1 MDTVDYKKISKTTG
15 IPLKEI
21 LEAVSYDSTKTGIII
36 STDDARE
43 AFYVLTKLLDISLS
57 QWNKISLE
65 DLKKADT
72 KKMVWEVYEK
82 SPPGSESNQLSFE
95 KLFLMCNSTEEL
107 VYLREEFD
115 PGTEE
120 EIRITQKICKIYE
133 EDKEEEKTEGDD

>member
-1 MDTVDYKKISKTTG
+1 MDNVDYKKLSKITK

-21 LEAVSYDSTKTGIII
+21 LEAVSYDSAKTGIII

-43 AFYVLTKLLDISLS
+43 AFYVLTKLLDTSLS

-65 DLKKADT
+65 DLAKADT
-72 KKMVWEVYEK
+72 PNKVWQVYEK

-95 KLFLMCNSTEEL
+95 KLFLMCNKVEEL
-107 VYLREEFD
+107 VFLREEFE

-120 EIRITQKICKIYE
+120 EIRITQKICKVYE
-133 EDKEEEKTEGDD
+133 EDEKEEKEVIG